1 MMSSKNM
8 LQEVIAK
15 YNKDPLGWHV
25 ALDKDARGRT
35 VAFIQKDKSIWQIKT
50 HHMSPYKSVSVAGK
64 TKGEIFISRGT
75 ISFGWRSLSAPLMYK
90 IRQDIT
96 TKGDLSKELLGE
108 IESIDPQPVDDAF
121 KSVLEGPITFSNS
134 NMAAISEKQKN
145 LDKRLTKEL
154 DKLILYADGSSMYV

>member
-1 MMSSKNM
+1 MISSKNV

-15 YNKDPLGWHV
+15 YNKDPIGWHV
-25 ALDKDARGRT
+25 ALERDARGRT

-50 HHMSPYKSVSVAGK
+50 QHMSPYKSVSVVGK
-64 TKGEIFISRGT
+64 TKDEIFISKGM
-75 ISFGWRSLSAPLMYK
+75 ISFGWRNLSVPLMRK

-121 KSVLEGPITFSNS
+121 KSVLEGPIIFSNN

-154 DKLILYADGSSMYV
+154 DKLILYTDGGSMYV